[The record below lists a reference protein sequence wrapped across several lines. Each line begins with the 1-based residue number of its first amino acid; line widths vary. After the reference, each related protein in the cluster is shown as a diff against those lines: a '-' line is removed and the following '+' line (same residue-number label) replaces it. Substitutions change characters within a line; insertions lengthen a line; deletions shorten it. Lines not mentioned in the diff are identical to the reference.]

1 MSVTSAHTPS
11 PQGPGARRA
20 SEASLR
26 ADEARTEPGPTR
38 PAKRVRGEGQWAMGH
53 REPLNPN
60 ERTKKDDDGLNVRAR
75 IESIYA
81 HRGFASIDPT
91 DLRGRMRWWGL
102 YTQRKPGIDGGRTA
116 ILEPHELDDEYFML
130 RIRVDGGQLDLS
142 QLRAV
147 AEVST
152 KYGRDTADI
161 TDRQNVQLH
170 WVRIEDVPAIWQ
182 TLEAVGLSTAEACG
196 DTPRVV
202 LGSSVAGIS
211 ADEVID
217 PTPAI
222 REIVERYVGDK
233 AYSNLPRKFKSA
245 VSWLP
250 DVPYQANDISFL
262 GVIHPE
268 HGPGFDLWVGGGLS
282 TNPMLAQRLGVWVP
296 LAEVPE
302 VWAGVVSV
310 FRDYG
315 YRRLRSRARLK
326 FLVADWGV
334 QRFRDVLEGEYL
346 NRKLVDG
353 PAPELPAHQIDH
365 IGVHKQADG
374 RYFVGVAPVAGRV
387 SGTVLAQVADI
398 AQAYGSGRVR
408 LTPYQKLLVL
418 DLAESDVDAI
428 VTKLRDIGLE
438 SAPSAWRR
446 GTMACTGIEFC
457 KLAIVETKARAADVV
472 ARLEERLGDLDTEIT
487 INVNGC
493 PNACART
500 QVADI
505 GLKGQLV
512 PGPDGSMVEGFQIH
526 LGGGLT
532 MRAGQDAGFGRKL
545 RGLKTTAADL
555 PEYVERVAR
564 NYLTGR
570 TAGETFA
577 QWVVRADDAAL
588 I

>member
-1 MSVTSAHTPS
+1 MSVTSAHTS
-11 PQGPGARRA
+11 GPQGPGARRP

-26 ADEARTEPGPTR
+26 ADEARTEPSPTR
-38 PAKRVRGEGQWAMGH
+38 PTKRTRGEGQWAMGH

-75 IESIYA
+75 IESVYA
-81 HRGFASIDPT
+81 HRGFASIDPA

-130 RIRVDGGQLDLS
+130 RIRIDGGQLDQA

-147 AEVST
+147 ADVST

-170 WVRIEDVPAIWQ
+170 WIRIEDVPAIWQ

-202 LGSSVAGIS
+202 LGSAVSGIS

-302 VWAGVVSV
+302 VWAGVVGV

-346 NRKLVDG
+346 NRKLING
-353 PAPELPAHQIDH
+353 PAPELPSHPIDH

-374 RYFVGVAPVAGRV
+374 RFFVGVAPVAGRV
-387 SGTVLAQVADI
+387 SGVVLRQVADI
-398 AQAYGSGRVR
+398 AQAHGSGRVR

-418 DLAESDVDAI
+418 DLTESDVDAI
-428 VTKLRDIGLE
+428 IAKLRDIGLE
-438 SAPSAWRR
+438 AAPSAWRR

-457 KLAIVETKARAADVV
+457 KLAIVETKARAAEVV
-472 ARLEERLGDLDTEIT
+472 ARLEERLGDLDTDIT

-545 RGLKTTAADL
+545 RGLKTSAADL

-564 NYLTGR
+564 HYLAGR
-570 TAGETFA
+570 TSGETFA
-577 QWVVRADDAAL
+577 QWVVRAEEAEL
-588 I
+588 T

>member
-1 MSVTSAHTPS
+1 MSVTSIPS
-11 PQGPGARRA
+11 GNPVSPARP
-20 SEASLR
+20 E
-26 ADEARTEPGPTR
+26 
-38 PAKRVRGEGQWAMGH
+38 KRSRGEGQWAMGH

-81 HRGFASIDPT
+81 HRGFASIDPA

-116 ILEPHELDDEYFML
+116 VLEPHELDDEYFML
-130 RIRVDGGQLDLS
+130 RVRIDGGQLDPE

-147 AEVST
+147 ARVST
-152 KYGRDTADI
+152 LYARDTADI
-161 TDRQNVQLH
+161 TDRQNIQLH

-182 TLEAVGLSTAEACG
+182 ELESVGLTTAEACG

-202 LGSSVAGIS
+202 MGSAVAGIS

-217 PTPAI
+217 ATPAI
-222 REIVERYVGDK
+222 RSIVDRYVGDK
-233 AYSNLPRKFKSA
+233 AFSNLPRKFKT
-245 VSWLP
+245 VISWLP
-250 DVPYQANDISFL
+250 DVPYEANDVAFL
-262 GVIHPE
+262 GVVHPE

-296 LAEVPE
+296 LDEVPD
-302 VWAGVVSV
+302 VWAGVVSI

-346 NRKLVDG
+346 HRKLIDG
-353 PAPELPAHQIDH
+353 PPPQLPDQQMDH
-365 IGVHKQADG
+365 IGVHRQRDG
-374 RYFVGVAPVAGRV
+374 KYFVGAAAVAGRI
-387 SGTVLAQVADI
+387 SGTVLDQLAEI
-398 AQAYGSGRVR
+398 AAAHGSGRVR

-418 DLAESDVDAI
+418 DLEQSEVDV
-428 VTKLRDIGLE
+428 VTRKLRAIGLD
-438 SAPSAWRR
+438 PSPSVWRR

-457 KLAIVETKARAADVV
+457 KLAIVETKARAAQVVEHLESVLSDVDV
-472 ARLEERLGDLDTEIT
+472 PIT

-512 PGPDGSMVEGFQIH
+512 PGPNGEMVEGFQIH
-526 LGGGLT
+526 LGGGLA
-532 MRAGQDAGFGRKL
+532 MAEGQQAGFGRKM
-545 RGLKTTAADL
+545 RGLKTTADEL
-555 PEYVERVAR
+555 PSYVERVTR
-564 NYLTGR
+564 NYLKAR
-570 TAGETFA
+570 TEGESFA
-577 QWVVRADDAAL
+577 QWVIRAEEAL
-588 I
+588 LR